1 MSSQSTQLALVV
13 DSLGGEALR
22 GRWLRHQAA
31 GWRYSAP
38 GAGARTVGGR
48 WNPPQSFATLY
59 LAESEQVAEA
69 ELKRLARKAG
79 TAVADML
86 PRDLLTYEIELIDV
100 VDLTA
105 QEAQEAVGLSSSG
118 SELVPL
124 KRCQQIGATAHHLGR
139 EAVLAPSAAGRGRI
153 LAIFLERL
161 GADSRCELVETSEW
175 SMGQ

>member
-1 MSSQSTQLALVV
+1 MTSHSTQLALAV
-13 DSLGGEALR
+13 DSLGSEALQ

-69 ELKRLARKAG
+69 ELRRLAKRMG
-79 TAVADML
+79 TTVADML
-86 PRDLLTYEIELIDV
+86 PRDLLTYEIELNDV
-100 VDLTA
+100 VDLTSRAA
-105 QEAQEAVGLSSSG
+105 QESVGLSTEG

-124 KRCQQIGATAHHLGR
+124 ERCQQVGAMAHHLGR
-139 EAVLAPSAAGRGRI
+139 EAVLAPSAAGPGPV
-153 LAIFLERL
+153 LAVFVERL
-161 GADSRCELVETSEW
+161 GADSRCELVETSQW
-175 SMGQ
+175 SIDR

>member
-1 MSSQSTQLALVV
+1 MSSHSAQLALAV
-13 DSLGGEALR
+13 DSLGGEALQ

-59 LAESEQVAEA
+59 LAESKLVAEA
-69 ELKRLARKAG
+69 ELRRLAKRMG

-100 VDLTA
+100 VDLTSEDA
-105 QEAQEAVGLSSSG
+105 QESVGLSVAA
-118 SELVPL
+118 SELAPL
-124 KRCQQIGATAHHLGR
+124 ERCQQVGAMAHHLGR
-139 EAVLAPSAAGRGRI
+139 EAVLAPSAAGPGLI
-153 LAIFLERL
+153 LAVFVERL
-161 GADSRCELVETSEW
+161 GADSHCEVIETSQW
-175 SMGQ
+175 SIDP